1 MGSVDLMRCAIC
13 GGFDGDPW
21 IVVTV
26 LDDELVAG
34 LICSTDCLIDYA
46 AQVAATEIEGDSA

>member
-1 MGSVDLMRCAIC
+1 MRCAIC

-46 AQVAATEIEGDSA
+46 AQVAATEIEGESA